1 SCSSCVCTRTSFRLN
16 ETGDNARHCD
26 AEQKAR
32 WPSSASR
39 NGLLL
44 GSCGRFRHDVRP
56 RVLSMERRLPPV
68 HFGASGV
75 YRRDDRPDGE
85 AKTLAVLASYSH
97 DRNGRVLH
105 PDDYSL
111 LCGQRA
117 KPTAVAGI
125 SSAGLFD
132 SSRAHRRAAPFQFVV
147 SSFACEA
154 NGWTQSNSEN
164 IAEAVLASF
173 FGTLAHNQP
182 SLKTAAPRQD
192 AHLEPTLNSAARLRG
207 FCPASTLAFRG
218 D

>member
-56 RVLSMERRLPPV
+56 RVLSMERRLPPA
-68 HFGASGV
+68 HFGASVV
-75 YRRDDRPDGE
+75 YCRDNRPDGE
-85 AKTLAVLASYSH
+85 AKTLAVLAAYSH
-97 DRNGRVLH
+97 DRNGCVLH

-117 KPTAVAGI
+117 KPIAVAGLA
-125 SSAGLFD
+125 SAGLFD
-132 SSRAHRRAAPFQFVV
+132 SA
-147 SSFACEA
+147 
-154 NGWTQSNSEN
+154 
-164 IAEAVLASF
+164 
-173 FGTLAHNQP
+173 
-182 SLKTAAPRQD
+182 AAPRRAGPYQGV
-192 AHLEPTLNSAARLRG
+192 ASSSACEKSSIVKEIRCRASTS
-207 FCPASTLAFRG
+207 FCPKPGNSPSASRTSTVSIF
-218 D
+218 